1 MGAPV
6 VQVEG
11 LTFRYP
17 ASDQVLRGINL
28 EINRGDFVGITGPSG
43 AGKTTLCMCL
53 KGLITHVV
61 GGTMR
66 GRVIVREMD
75 TRKTERSILTEA
87 VAMVFQDPETQIVG
101 LTAEEGLAFGPGN
114 LRRPA
119 GLNRAETPRKTHT
132 VGLTGTQPPE

>member
-17 ASDQVLRGINL
+17 ASDQVMRDSNL

-53 KGLITHVV
+53 KGLIPHVV

-75 TRKTERSILTEA
+75 TRKTEPSILAEA
-87 VAMVFQDPETQIVG
+87 FALIFQGPETSIPGPPVG
-101 LTAEEGLAFGPGN
+101 
-114 LRRPA
+114 
-119 GLNRAETPRKTHT
+119 
-132 VGLTGTQPPE
+132 